1 MHKYAKYFSILL
13 IILMSI
19 GFVGCGSQTAKT
31 TTAPAASTTSA
42 PAAEAK
48 TDIVIA
54 IQGEPSSLDPQYSD
68 DGNMYYITWNV
79 FEELIKLDPITLEP
93 YACLA
98 SEYKNIDASNWEFT
112 IREGVKWHD
121 GTTFTAEDA
130 AYSINRII
138 DPVYGSQIV
147 SDFSTIKGAKVS
159 DDGKKIIITTDGP
172 DPILLK
178 RLTKLEIVQ
187 KAFYEGKKT
196 EEVTKVAMGTGPYK
210 LESWT
215 QGQNIKLSAFSDYWG
230 DKPPIKDATY
240 RFIEEPVTR
249 LSALKTDEINIAIN
263 MYPEYAADLPK
274 IFTGVSF
281 ETYWMRFNQ
290 FSGAM
295 KDKNLRLAANYAVDL
310 QGLADAMFLGY
321 AAPCQ
326 GQMGRKGYTGYNES
340 LKDYG
345 YDVNKAKELLTAA
358 GYKGEE
364 IQLVSERGRW
374 LKDGELTE
382 AIAAQL
388 TEAGF
393 NITTKF
399 VSWNEWLTFLFERSK
414 MPDIQFSSSGNE
426 FFDMDRT
433 YSTLVAGTGTQSGVD
448 NPEYN
453 AILAAARVE
462 MDPAKRAAM
471 YSDLAAKLHDDPF
484 GIYLLTMNELDGG
497 SPNLNWTVRQDAR
510 MMVSEMS
517 FN

>member
-1 MHKYAKYFSILL
+1 MKKFTNYFSILL
-13 IILMSI
+13 IIVLCI
-19 GFVGCGSQTAKT
+19 GLTGCGSKTATT
-31 TTAPAASTTSA
+31 TTAPATSTSA
-42 PAAEAK
+42 PAAETK

-54 IQGEPSSLDPQYSD
+54 IQGEPASLDPQLSD

-79 FEELIKLDPITLEP
+79 FEELIKLDPITLQP
-93 YACLA
+93 YGCLA
-98 SEYKNIDASNWEFT
+98 SEYKNIDADHWEFT

-130 AYSINRII
+130 AYAINRII
-138 DPVYGSQIV
+138 DPAYGSQIV
-147 SDFSTIKGAKVS
+147 SDFSTILKAEVS
-159 DDGKKIIITTDGP
+159 SDGKKIVITTDGP

-210 LESWT
+210 LDSWT
-215 QGQNIKLSAFSDYWG
+215 QGQNIKLSAFADYWG
-230 DKPPIKDATY
+230 DKPAIQAATY

-249 LSALKTDEINIAIN
+249 LSALKTDEINLAIN

-290 FSGAM
+290 FSGPM
-295 KDKNLRLAANYAVDL
+295 KDRSLRLAANYAIDL
-310 QGLADAMFLGY
+310 QGLADSMFLGY

-326 GQMGRKGYTGYNES
+326 GQMGRKGYTGYNEN
-340 LKDYG
+340 LKPYG
-345 YDVNKAKELLTAA
+345 YDVDKAKELIASSS
-358 GYKGEE
+358 YKGEE

-382 AIAAQL
+382 AVAAQL
-388 TEAGF
+388 TEAGL

-433 YSTLVAGTGTQSGVD
+433 YSTIVAGTGTQSGVD

-453 AILAAARVE
+453 AIISAARVE

-471 YSDLAAKLHDDPF
+471 YADLAAKLHDDPF

-497 SPNLNWTVRQDAR
+497 SPSLNWEVRQDAR
-510 MMVSEMS
+510 MILSEMS
-517 FN
+517 FS